1 MRIKIKNLAR
11 IKEASVALKPL
22 TIFIGKNNTNKSYVA
37 HVFYALLD
45 LASVRWRHVEKNISE
60 IIEKEYIKET
70 VEQLKPF
77 LEKTEE
83 TMLDN
88 YNRNTLRHFN
98 AKGIKK

>member
-1 MRIKIKNLAR
+1 MKIKIKNLAR

-60 IIEKEYIKET
+60 IIEKTQEVSKI
-70 VEQLKPF
+70 
-77 LEKTEE
+77 
-83 TMLDN
+83 
-88 YNRNTLRHFN
+88 LRLYYF
-98 AKGIKK
+98 

>member
-37 HVFYALLD
+37 HIFYALLD
-45 LASVRWRHVEKNISE
+45 LASRWRHVEKNISE

>member
-1 MRIKIKNLAR
+1 MKIKIKNLAR

-45 LASVRWRHVEKNISE
+45 LASVRWRHVESE

-98 AKGIKK
+98 AKGVKK